1 MTPMSKCFMLDV
13 ESRLDYE
20 TLGRV
25 MQSGHSRIPV
35 YEELPLQEP
44 EATNDVFGK
53 GGKPL
58 TRRKILGVLLTK
70 QLILIDPE
78 GASSCSVR

>member
-1 MTPMSKCFMLDV
+1 MTPITKCFMLDV
-13 ESRLDYE
+13 DSRLDYE

-35 YEELPLQEP
+35 YEERPVEDP
-44 EATNDVFGK
+44 NPGDVSDK
-53 GGKPL
+53 EESKPL
-58 TRRKILGVLLTK
+58 MRRKILGVLLTK

-78 GASSCSVR
+78 GAYS